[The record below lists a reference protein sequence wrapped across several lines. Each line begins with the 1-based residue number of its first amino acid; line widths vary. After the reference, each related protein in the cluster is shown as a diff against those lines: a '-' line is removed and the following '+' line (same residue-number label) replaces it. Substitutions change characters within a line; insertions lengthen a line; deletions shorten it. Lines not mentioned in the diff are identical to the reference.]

1 MEKTQIEKDYYVFQT
16 NSYLNGTE
24 DLIKS
29 CVIAQKFIR
38 TGDFVRG
45 KQFLENGIYNA
56 QYLLRKLDENLEKE
70 FLQSMVEEEL
80 KNE

>member
-1 MEKTQIEKDYYVFQT
+1 MEKTQIEKT

-38 TGDFVRG
+38 TGDFMQGR
-45 KQFLENGIYNA
+45 A
-56 QYLLRKLDENLEKE
+56 QLTSIINTANYLRKRI
-70 FLQSMVEEEL
+70 EEQT
-80 KNE
+80 

>member
-38 TGDFVRG
+38 TGDFIQGR
-45 KQFLENGIYNA
+45 A
-56 QYLLRKLDENLEKE
+56 QLTSIVNTANYLRKRI
-70 FLQSMVEEEL
+70 EEEV
-80 KNE
+80 